1 MYGKVNDK
9 TDVYSFG
16 VVLLELITGR
26 TPIDTSRPKGQEN
39 LVTWASPL
47 LEERNLEKLVDPQL
61 KAVGMYD
68 LNEMESMVLAASL
81 CVQQSAPRRPSM
93 SQVLKIL
100 CGDQSEDLSIF
111 QRQEARLSVDLDDT
125 GCTLDDEDGKVDIQT
140 HMALAMLGV
149 DDDDDVTSQCST
161 DLAHSNVF
169 LEEYLEGR
177 FTRSSSFDN

>member
-93 SQVLKIL
+93 SQV
-100 CGDQSEDLSIF
+100 
-111 QRQEARLSVDLDDT
+111 
-125 GCTLDDEDGKVDIQT
+125 
-140 HMALAMLGV
+140 
-149 DDDDDVTSQCST
+149 
-161 DLAHSNVF
+161 
-169 LEEYLEGR
+169 
-177 FTRSSSFDN
+177 

>member
-1 MYGKVNDK
+1 MLFQTMSD
-9 TDVYSFG
+9 F
-16 VVLLELITGR
+16 
-26 TPIDTSRPKGQEN
+26 EN
-39 LVTWASPL
+39 CLF
-47 LEERNLEKLVDPQL
+47 
-61 KAVGMYD
+61 
-68 LNEMESMVLAASL
+68 
-81 CVQQSAPRRPSM
+81 
-93 SQVLKIL
+93 QVLKIL

-149 DDDDDVTSQCST
+149 DDDDDDDDVTSQCST